1 MKRVIQWITALILL
15 AFVVVFAN
23 VRLQAQSPLRR
34 LNVLLIAVDDLNNNL
49 GCYGHPV
56 VKSPNIDRLAQ
67 RGVRFDRAYCQYPLC
82 NPSRTSFLSGRRP
95 DTTGI
100 AQNTTPP
107 RMTLK
112 DVAFLPEYFKQ
123 HGYFTAGIG
132 KIAHGRFADAV
143 KWDVREDPAR
153 GGGRDEDEKPNKVQ
167 RPRRQRR
174 GGLPVAQGAR
184 QGQLWHPTNNKDEEE
199 PDGIVARRVAALM
212 EQNKDKPF
220 FIAAGFHKPHLQ
232 WIAPKK
238 YFDMYPP
245 DKIQLPQ
252 EPADDRQDIPS
263 VALNRNAN
271 FRGIT
276 DEKSQRQAIAAYY
289 ACTTFMDAQVGVLLD
304 ALDRLKLWDKT
315 VVVFFSDH
323 GFHLG
328 EHGGLWAK
336 MSLFEQSARAPLLIA
351 TPGKK
356 AGVASPRLVELVDVF
371 PTLTQL
377 CGLPTPEGME
387 GVSLERLLEDP
398 HRPWKSVAFTQV
410 QRGGIVGRSVR
421 TERYRYTE
429 WGSEKVAELYDHET
443 DPLEH
448 TNLANDPKHAKVV
461 EEMRRLLKEGWRA
474 AAPPLGEG
482 RKK

>member
-1 MKRVIQWITALILL
+1 MERIVQWGAALILL
-15 AFVVVFAN
+15 AFVVVCAN
-23 VRLQAQSPLRR
+23 IRVQAQSPSRR
-34 LNVLLIAVDDLNNNL
+34 LNVLLIAVDDLNNHL
-49 GCYGHPV
+49 GCYEHPV

-100 AQNTTPP
+100 FTNTTPP
-107 RMTLK
+107 RTTLK
-112 DVAFLPEYFKQ
+112 DVVFLPEYFKQ
-123 HGYFTAGIG
+123 HGYFTARVG

-143 KWDVREDPAR
+143 KWDVSEEP
-153 GGGRDEDEKPNKVQ
+153 GRDQGGDDEQ
-167 RPRRQRR
+167 RGQGRRRR
-174 GGLPVAQGAR
+174 PPGGAAT
-184 QGQLWHPTNNKDEEE
+184 QGQQPLWQATHNKDEAE
-199 PDGIVARRVAALM
+199 PDGRTARRIVQLM

-220 FIAAGFHKPHLQ
+220 FIAAGFHKPHIR

-252 EPADDRQDIPS
+252 EPADDRQDIPN

-271 FRGIT
+271 FASIT
-276 DEKSQRQAIAAYY
+276 NAQSRRQAIAAYY
-289 ACTTFMDAQVGVLLD
+289 ACTTFLDAQVGVLLD
-304 ALDRLKLWDKT
+304 ALDRLKLWDNT
-315 VVVFFSDH
+315 VVVFLSDH

-336 MSLFEQSARAPLLIA
+336 MSLFEPSARVPFLIA
-351 TPGKK
+351 APGKK

-387 GVSLERLLEDP
+387 GVSLVRLLEDP
-398 HRPWKSVAFTQV
+398 NRPWKKAAFTQV
-410 QRGGIVGRSVR
+410 QRGGVMGRSVR

-448 TNLANDPKHAKVV
+448 TNLVNDPKHAKVV

-482 RKK
+482 RKR